1 MNDACNIDLENI
13 IVAFQASPGVD
24 PKKANTDWIKNHYR
38 WIVWKL
44 AMYERRFP
52 AELNGALTPN
62 QVLLQLKF
70 RYDFEINRGI
80 RSALRKIYEK
90 DDFANKTM
98 ILCIANIIQLDEDK
112 VFMELTDG
120 WYSISC
126 IGSRPFVKSTRNYFH
141 TVGTKLI
148 TFGAELINH
157 NQACSPLEAPSPND
171 PDTGKFYD
179 LILLNVCQFHQK
191 NHNFTRFIE
200 ILVPTSWISYPITF
214 G

>member
-13 IVAFQASPGVD
+13 VVAFQASPGVD
-24 PKKANTDWIKNHYR
+24 PKKATTDWIKNHYR

-52 AELNGALTPN
+52 AEYVGALTPD

-98 ILCIANIIQLDEDK
+98 ILCIANIIQQDEDK

-148 TFGAELINH
+148 TFGAELVNH

-171 PDTGKFYD
+171 PDTGNFYAST
-179 LILLNVCQFHQK
+179 C
-191 NHNFTRFIE
+191 TM
-200 ILVPTSWISYPITF
+200 
-214 G
+214 